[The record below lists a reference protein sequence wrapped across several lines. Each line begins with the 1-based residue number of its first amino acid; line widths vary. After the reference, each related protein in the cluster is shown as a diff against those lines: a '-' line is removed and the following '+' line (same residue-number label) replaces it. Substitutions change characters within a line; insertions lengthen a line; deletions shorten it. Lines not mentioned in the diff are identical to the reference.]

1 MTAGVSELAVSS
13 YEELAALVLAQA
25 ARLAD
30 QAVLIEAMRVELASL
45 RRQTGRDS
53 SNSSQP
59 PSKDGPG
66 AKATAKA
73 DLPAGDRSASPVDK
87 KPRRKQGG
95 QPGHRGAGLAR
106 VAVPDRTEQVEPSA
120 CGCGADLAG
129 ADGSVA
135 ARVQVFDLPP
145 VALSVTEYLM
155 MARRCG
161 CGRVTTAGLPAGVRG
176 GPTCYGPNVTAA
188 VTWLASQDVIGMARA
203 AEMMSAL
210 LAAPVSTGF
219 VSSCLARLDTALTGA
234 GFEDELKAALREQDV
249 LGTDETPA
257 PLTAT
262 GVAAETEEECT
273 NPHVFTTRTMHAYT
287 CRAATDGA
295 AASGGAPGR
304 DLVWYGAAGTRRK
317 TAISGFGILDGYHG
331 VLVRDDFG
339 GYLSYDEHL
348 AGVQQ
353 CVSHLL
359 RYLADANDID
369 PAVQVWTAQV
379 TDALRTAIHTVN
391 VARRNGTEV
400 DQALI
405 ARLRAVYQ
413 AGVAVGISIN
423 VSRPWPKGNH
433 PGLILA
439 RRLKRKAEQVWLFT
453 QRLDVPPTNNGSE
466 AAIRG
471 FKLAAKVQGCW
482 RSLATLRRHC
492 RIRSYLVTAGN
503 HGRSPIDAIRD
514 ALAGA
519 PWMPPRTTR
528 YALAA

>member
-1 MTAGVSELAVSS
+1 MVVGQAARLAEQAAVVSD
-13 YEELAALVLAQA
+13 QA

-30 QAVLIEAMRVELASL
+30 QAVLIEAMRVELVAL
-45 RRQTGRDS
+45 RRQIGRDS

-59 PSKDGPG
+59 PSKDGLG
-66 AKATAKA
+66 AKAVAKA
-73 DLPAGDRSASPVDK
+73 DLSAGDPSVSPVDRK
-87 KPRRKQGG
+87 TRRKQGG
-95 QPGHRGAGLAR
+95 QPGHRGSGLAR
-106 VAVPDRTEQVEPSA
+106 VARPDRTVPVEPAA
-120 CGCGADLAG
+120 CGGCGGDLGG
-129 ADGSVA
+129 AAGSVA
-135 ARVQVFDLPP
+135 SRVQVFDLPA

-176 GPTCYGPNVTAA
+176 GPTCYGPNVAAA
-188 VTWLASQDVIGMARA
+188 VTWLAAQDVIGLERA
-203 AEMMSAL
+203 AAMMSAL
-210 LAAPVSTGF
+210 LATPVSTGF
-219 VSSCLARLDTALTGA
+219 VSSCLTRLDTALTGA
-234 GFEDELKAALREQDV
+234 GFEDELKAALRGQRV

-262 GVAAETEEECT
+262 GVAAEKDEVCT
-273 NPHVFTTRTMHAYT
+273 NPHVFTVRTMHAYT
-287 CRAATDGA
+287 CRVVTDGA
-295 AASGGAPGR
+295 VTCRAAGR
-304 DLVWYGAAGTRRK
+304 DLVWYGAAGTRQK
-317 TAISGFGILDGYHG
+317 VAISGFGILDGYRG

-339 GYLSYDEHL
+339 GYLSYDQQL

-369 PAVQVWTAQV
+369 PVVQVWTVQV
-379 TDALRTAIHTVN
+379 SDALRTAIHTVN
-391 VARRNGTEV
+391 VARRTGTDV
-400 DQALI
+400 DQDAI
-405 ARLRAVYQ
+405 ARLRASYKS
-413 AGVAVGISIN
+413 GVAVGISIN
-423 VSRPWPKGNH
+423 LSRPWPKGNH
-433 PGLILA
+433 PGLVLA

-471 FKLAAKVQGCW
+471 FKLAEKVQGCW
-482 RSLATLRRHC
+482 RSLATLKRHC

-514 ALAGA
+514 ALTGA
-519 PWMPPRTTR
+519 PWMPPRTTQ